1 MPVRGGRG
9 EVVVVAVDDPSQGR
23 DDLPTA
29 MIGLPPEAER
39 RRPTLLLGHA
49 PDVVDRAPPGRFAL
63 TLAGHTHGGQLRSSP
78 FKRRTPLD
86 VSMAAGGLDSAYA
99 RGTLVVNGNP
109 LFVNSGLGLSG
120 VPFRFLAPPQV
131 ARFTLTRHLSEDAS
145 EDDPERFFLPDS
157 NDV

>member
-1 MPVRGGRG
+1 
-9 EVVVVAVDDPSQGR
+9 VVAVDDPSHGR
-23 DDLPTA
+23 DDLATA
-29 MIGLPPEAER
+29 MAGLPPEREAER
-39 RRPTLLLGHA
+39 PAILLGHA

-99 RGTLVVNGNP
+99 RGALVVNGNP
-109 LFVNSGLGLSG
+109 LFVNSGLGVSG

-131 ARFTLTRHLSEDAS
+131 ACFTLTREVEAS
-145 EDDPERFFLPDS
+145 AAADDPNRFFLPEPD
-157 NDV
+157 DG